1 MGIYTASGVGP
12 KKKFH
17 KKLTREVANRK
28 TAVSLTYKPT
38 TKPKVMK
45 NLLTKLTPTA
55 QGQIASLS
63 LENKTAVK
71 NILKTNASTLDISI
85 EDIYAVM
92 SKIGSKNEEPVVAF
106 MGLFIYQNGQE
117 MYNTIQEIFFKSLCH
132 KYGVTE

>member
-1 MGIYTASGVGP
+1 MTQ
-12 KKKFH
+12 
-17 KKLTREVANRK
+17 EVAKGK

-132 KYGVTE
+132 KYGVTK

>member
-1 MGIYTASGVGP
+1 
-12 KKKFH
+12 
-17 KKLTREVANRK
+17 
-28 TAVSLTYKPT
+28 
-38 TKPKVMK
+38 MK

-85 EDIYAVM
+85 KDIYAVM

>member
-1 MGIYTASGVGP
+1 MP
-12 KKKFH
+12 WKKN
-17 KKLTREVANRK
+17 KKNLTQEVANCK
-28 TAVSLTYKPT
+28 TVVSLTYKPT
-38 TKPKVMK
+38 TKPQTMK
-45 NLLTKLTPTA
+45 NLLNKLTPTA